1 MKGIHINKSEIK
13 HFIYFVLWTSSEV
26 LFYHNYT
33 YYGSTGNSFK
43 ERYNNHKHDL
53 KNEASAGT
61 TLSNMFWQLKK
72 SPNVKE
78 NPTIKWQIIHKCHPL
93 KAGLPICDVCL
104 TEKTRIL
111 LQHEGPEPKPPDN
124 TIFLNQRLEIYSKCR
139 HRLKFTLRQC
149 NSLYK
154 NQIRSQTS
162 KGLLWQ
168 MRVNPSK

>member
-1 MKGIHINKSEIK
+1 MKVIHINKSEIK
-13 HFIYFVLWTSSEV
+13 HFIYFVFWTSLEV

-33 YYGSTGNSFK
+33 NYGSTGNSFK

-93 KAGLPICDVCL
+93 KASLPICDVCL
-104 TEKTRIL
+104 TEKIRIL

-124 TIFLNQRLEIYSKCR
+124 TLFLNQRLEIYSKCR

-154 NQIRSQTS
+154 NQIRGQNQPPT
-162 KGLLWQ
+162 
-168 MRVNPSK
+168 